1 MKKKL
6 YLKTIGCAMNERDSE
21 HIVAE
26 LSQKRG
32 FERTDEIED
41 ADLIIINTCSVRE
54 KPVQK
59 LFSEIGAFSKKRKSG
74 AKIGVCGCTAS
85 HLGEEIIKRA
95 PEVSFVLGAREVS
108 KISTIID
115 KEGAVEVDINYDDTL
130 YPFAEFRSSKYKA
143 MINISVG
150 CDKNCSY
157 CIVPYT
163 RGKEISIPQSLIID
177 EAKRAADSGI
187 SEILLLGQNVNSYG
201 VRFSDGSKKGSFI
214 GLLRSISKIEGIKRI
229 RYTSPHPLH
238 IDDEFIEE
246 IASNPKICKHIHLPL
261 QSGSTKV
268 LRDMRR
274 GYTKEW
280 FLNIAF
286 KLRNEI
292 PDLTISTDVIVAYP
306 TESENDFLDTLEVV
320 REVGF
325 ETMYSFIFSP
335 RPLTPAEKLKS
346 DISQE
351 VAKERLKIL
360 QDLQKEVAIDRASK
374 RLGKVYEVLCES
386 INQEG
391 LVEGRSSNNYL
402 IRFKG
407 DSSMIGSYKKVRI
420 DHLRGA
426 SLLGKALDV

>member
-1 MKKKL
+1 MKKL
-6 YLKTIGCAMNERDSE
+6 YLETLGCAMNERDSE

-32 FERTDEIED
+32 FERTNDIKD

-59 LFSEIGAFSKKRKSG
+59 LFSEIGAFNKKRKEG

-95 PEVSFVLGAREVS
+95 PEVSFVLGARQVS
-108 KISTIID
+108 KISSVID
-115 KEGAVEVDINYDDTL
+115 REGAIEIGIDYDDTL
-130 YPFAEFRSSKYKA
+130 YPFAAFRDSSYKA

-150 CDKNCSY
+150 CDKSCSY

-163 RGKEISIPQSLIID
+163 RGSEVSIPQSLILD

-201 VRFSDGSKKGSFI
+201 VRFSNEDEKGSFTE
-214 GLLRSISKIEGIKRI
+214 LLRSISKIEGIKRV

-238 IDDEFIEE
+238 TDDEFIEE
-246 IASNPKICKHIHLPL
+246 IASNPKICKNIHLPL

-268 LRDMRR
+268 LKDMRR

-280 FLNIAF
+280 FLDKAF
-286 KLRNEI
+286 KLREKI
-292 PDLTISTDVIVAYP
+292 PDITISTDVIVAYP
-306 TESENDFLDTLEVV
+306 TESESDFLDTLDVV
-320 REVGF
+320 KKVGF

-335 RPLTPAEKLKS
+335 RPLTPAEKLS
-346 DISQE
+346 NDIPQK
-351 VAKERLKIL
+351 VAKERLKIV
-360 QDLQKEVAIDRASK
+360 QESQKEAAITAASK
-374 RLGKVYEVLCES
+374 RVGKIYEVLCES
-386 INQEG
+386 INEEG
-391 LVEGRSSNNYL
+391 LLEGRSSNNYL
-402 IRFKG
+402 IRFEG

-426 SLLGKALDV
+426 SLLGKTLDV